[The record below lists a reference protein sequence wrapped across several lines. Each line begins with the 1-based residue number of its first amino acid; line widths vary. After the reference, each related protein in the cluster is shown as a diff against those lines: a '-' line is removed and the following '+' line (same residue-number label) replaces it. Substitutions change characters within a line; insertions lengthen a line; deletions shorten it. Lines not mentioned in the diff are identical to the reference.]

1 MNFWCLQFS
10 KKPTQNLMNQKDKDI
25 SNIIISFWFIKF
37 CRFFFWIIKD
47 TKSHSEINWP
57 LPHQPQPASKAYL
70 LFDCGMWFAKYK
82 AAFAFIR
89 MIQPKTKTTSNKL
102 MQVSSIKC
110 KILDSIPS
118 MVLKRTLVNLVPF
131 WYLGTFFLKYVS
143 CIRPTSCLAL
153 TISINQYSTYLVNG
167 KLLNKSDRTWLI

>member
-1 MNFWCLQFS
+1 MPL
-10 KKPTQNLMNQKDKDI
+10 
-25 SNIIISFWFIKF
+25 SFWLNQFLDSRAEIHQILR
-37 CRFFFWIIKD
+37 RFFGKFKKS
-47 TKSHSEINWP
+47 KSHSEINWP

-110 KILDSIPS
+110 KILDSIPP
-118 MVLKRTLVNLVPF
+118 MILKRTLVNLVPF
-131 WYLGTFFLKYVS
+131 WYFG
-143 CIRPTSCLAL
+143 
-153 TISINQYSTYLVNG
+153 YLLFEMC
-167 KLLNKSDRTWLI
+167 KDPPQ